1 MNTRAGI
8 QVFGIPSDHQF
19 TSQDDLIAILL
30 DSLRPANTLHNG
42 DIIVITSKVVA
53 KCEGRVVTEV
63 QDRESAIRSETK
75 RVVATKVHDRGVT
88 TIVETHTGLIL
99 AAAGVDASN
108 TEPGTIVL
116 LPVDSDHSARRLRE
130 QIEERAGVSIGVIIT
145 DTLGR
150 AWRLGVTDHA
160 IGAAGVTVLD
170 DLTGEP
176 DAFDRTLEMTIVAV
190 ADEIAAA
197 SELVRPKDSLTPF
210 AIVRGLGHL
219 VTEEHGPGA
228 RAIIRP
234 TDEDLFSLGTAEAIA
249 LGKER
254 AITDRRTT
262 RNFTHEVVPQGVIL
276 TAIEAAVTAPA
287 PHHTAPWK
295 FLVLHFHDPQHHQK
309 RITLLDAMAA
319 TWQRD
324 LQAEGKSQEEV
335 SKRIARGDILRT
347 APCVVLPFV
356 DLAAGAHTY
365 PEVGGR
371 NNSERDMF
379 LVAGGAAVENL
390 LISISAQGY
399 GGAWISSTLFCP
411 DTVRNHLGLGS
422 SLLPLGAVAIGLSKS
437 SPSPRSP
444 KNPASFLSD

>member
-53 KCEGRVVTEV
+53 KCEGRVVTED

-262 RNFTHEVVPQGVIL
+262 RNFTHEMVPQGVIL
-276 TAIEAAVTAPA
+276 TALEAAVTAPA

-309 RITLLDAMAA
+309 RIALLDAMAA

-444 KNPASFLSD
+444 KNPASFLID

>member
-1 MNTRAGI
+1 MKTSAVI
-8 QVFGIPSDHQF
+8 QVFGIPTDHQF
-19 TSQDDLIAILL
+19 TSQDDLVAMFL
-30 DSLRPANTLHNG
+30 DSLSPTNTVRNG

-53 KCEGRVVTEV
+53 KCEGRVVTEAH
-63 QDRESAIRSETK
+63 DRESAIRSQAK

-88 TIVETHTGLIL
+88 TIVETHAGLIL

-116 LPVDSDHSARRLRE
+116 LPVDSDHSARGIRE

-160 IGAAGVTVLD
+160 IGAAGITVLD
-170 DLTGEP
+170 DLTGKP
-176 DAFDRTLEMTIVAV
+176 DAFGRALEMTIVAV

-262 RNFTHEVVPQGVIL
+262 RNFTHEMVPPGVVL

-287 PHHTAPWK
+287 PHHTTPWR
-295 FLVLHFHDPQHHQK
+295 FLVLHFHEPQHHQK
-309 RITLLDAMAA
+309 RIALLDAMAA

-324 LQAEGKSQEEV
+324 LQAEGKSQDEV

-347 APCVVLPFV
+347 APCVVLPFL

-422 SLLPLGAVAIGLSKS
+422 SFLPLGAVAIGLSES

-444 KNPASFLSD
+444 KNPVSFLID

>member
-371 NNSERDMF
+371 NNSERDIF

-444 KNPASFLSD
+444 KNPASFLID